1 MSRPGVKEKSRP
13 HTGVAGA
20 SRPSTVSNKI
30 KIKKDNVDLK
40 TKEEEY
46 RFFSTA
52 G

>member
-1 MSRPGVKEKSRP
+1 MSGPGVKEKSRP
-13 HTGVAGA
+13 STGVVGV
-20 SRPSTVSNKI
+20 SQPSNR

-46 RFFSTA
+46 RFFATD